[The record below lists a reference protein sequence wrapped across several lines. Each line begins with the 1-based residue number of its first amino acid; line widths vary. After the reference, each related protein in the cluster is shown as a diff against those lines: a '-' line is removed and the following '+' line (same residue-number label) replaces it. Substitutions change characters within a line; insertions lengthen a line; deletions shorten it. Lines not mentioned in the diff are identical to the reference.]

1 MKPTL
6 LAIVGKPLAGKDT
19 QADLLVTHYPE
30 SVKISTGHIIRA
42 VREEGETHRFWPV
55 IGPYVPMMEQG
66 MKLPDEPVLAML
78 REMISEQF
86 AEGKTMLVIAGSPR
100 GEDQLVV
107 FEKMAEENGAN
118 FLLFHIDATDEET
131 YRRSALR
138 NEGRVDDTPEVHKV
152 RLAEFETHVAPMVD
166 RLRKEGKIID
176 IDGMQPIENVRQ
188 DIEMHLAHFIDPEG
202 RPERKSEAALHP
214 KQEPKMNEISEE
226 THAYR
231 SEVLLKY
238 SSEMVSIHIT
248 RTVPEMINTS
258 EEARITE
265 LTHTSEPT
273 YISEPISTPEMTLPP
288 MARR

>member
-30 SVKISTGHIIRA
+30 SVKISTGHMIRA

-66 MKLPDEPVLAML
+66 MKLPDEPTLTML
-78 REMISEQF
+78 RDVISEQF
-86 AEGKTMLVIAGSPR
+86 LEGKQLLIIAGSPR
-100 GEDQLVV
+100 GEGQLVG
-107 FEKMAEENGAN
+107 FEQMAADNGAN
-118 FLLFHIDATDEET
+118 LVLFHIDATDEET
-131 YRRSALR
+131 YRRSASR

-152 RLAEFETHVAPMVD
+152 RLTEFETHVAPMVD

-202 RPERKSEAALHP
+202 RPERISEAALHP
-214 KQEPKMNEISEE
+214 AQEQEQSQIPGE
-226 THAYR
+226 TRAYR
-231 SEVLLKY
+231 SEVVLKY

-248 RTVPEMINTS
+248 GTFPETTMPS
-258 EEARITE
+258 
-265 LTHTSEPT
+265 
-273 YISEPISTPEMTLPP
+273 